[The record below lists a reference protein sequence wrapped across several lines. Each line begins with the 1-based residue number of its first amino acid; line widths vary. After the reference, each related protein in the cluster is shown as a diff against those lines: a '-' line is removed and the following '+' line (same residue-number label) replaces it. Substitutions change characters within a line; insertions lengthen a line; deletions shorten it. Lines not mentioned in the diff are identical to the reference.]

1 MKIES
6 IIRRKAGTRIQLEEQ
21 HYHFK
26 PTEEDE
32 RHCAEVGI
40 EAHIERLLSITEG
53 FRPADAEIQAAPKIK
68 GSVVHPALFTLT
80 NGDTLTL
87 AELTSRA
94 FTASG
99 MDLTAWNA
107 LSDQERYEQLDT
119 TLGEINEELVA
130 LSAPTLEPE
139 TKDEPVT
146 ETAET
151 KPVDEADDEA
161 TDDETVAKDEPVT
174 EAVLNREALATQY
187 EAKFGKK
194 PHHKLSAERIKQ
206 VLEDA

>member
-40 EAHIERLLSITEG
+40 EAHVERLLSITEG
-53 FRPADAEIQAAPKIK
+53 FRPADEPATEAPKIK

-80 NGDTLTL
+80 NGETLTL

-130 LSAPTLEPE
+130 PSAPTLEPE
-139 TKDEPVT
+139 TKDEPATT
-146 ETAET
+146 ETKT
-151 KPVDEADDEA
+151 VDEADDESV
-161 TDDETVAKDEPVT
+161 DEETVAKDEPAT